1 MKIKFSLL
9 HTLRLVAACA
19 ALFAAGAY
27 GADVPKHKPGL
38 WEIKT
43 GGRVNSASSN
53 IPLQFC
59 VGKDTDN
66 ILNLEGK
73 LSRQECDAPEVE
85 TGENRIRLRVRCS
98 VTGGSVTTESVFE
111 GTLDSAY
118 HGKINYTIETRNGR
132 REFSITQEARWLGPC
147 EAGQKPGDVIL
158 PNKERVGADE
168 IMKDP
173 KILGRIRR
181 HQQHQGKP

>member
-9 HTLRLVAACA
+9 HTLRLAAVYA
-19 ALFAAGAY
+19 ALFAVGAHA
-27 GADVPKHKPGL
+27 ADVPKHKPGL

-43 GGRVNSASSN
+43 GRGVNSASLS

-59 VGKDTDN
+59 IGKDTDN
-66 ILNLEGK
+66 VLNLERK
-73 LSRQECDAPEVE
+73 LPQQECDAPDVE
-85 TGENRIRLRVRCS
+85 TAENRIRLRVKCS
-98 VTGGSVTTESVFE
+98 VTGGSVTTESIFE

-118 HGKINYTIETRNGR
+118 QGKINYTIETPKGR

-181 HQQHQGKP
+181 HQQR